1 MDDFDQVAL
10 FVREAEDL
18 LGSLESGLLT
28 MESGSCDRDEINA
41 LFRAAHTIKGNAGII
56 GASGCAHFT
65 HLVENVLA
73 RMRDGALASDPA
85 VVGALLDSV
94 DALRELVRVIGAEGG
109 NPEVTGRDELL
120 AVLAEL
126 TSLDAAPAQPAAEA
140 ERGFRIVLNI
150 PADEPMATLRG
161 LIDEIAALGALVS
174 IEPALTNDEAREFR
188 MELRGALR
196 KADIAGLV
204 LFSNASIAIETM
216 ETVAQ
221 DVRRAPS
228 VVSSAPATAT
238 TATATTTIATAKA
251 VSKHVPSATSAG
263 RTKSSTAVKVDSER
277 LDRLLEQVG
286 ELAIAL
292 GLVRHRAEDGTGS
305 RRQQLEALEGVDR
318 LVSEVHER
326 VMSLRMAPVKDT
338 FERMRRPVRDAARQ
352 LGKEVT
358 VQLEGLDTELDR
370 KLLDEL
376 ADPLT
381 HMVRNSVAHGIES
394 PAARRAAGKPT
405 TGRVTLRA
413 MHRNGAAVI
422 EVEDDGGGIDPEKVR
437 ERAVERNLVSAGAKL
452 SEEEIYALLFA
463 PGFST
468 AEAVNQ
474 IAGRGVGLDVV
485 VNSVERLQ
493 GRVEISSQVG
503 QGSTFRIRL
512 PLTLAVLDGMN
523 VRVGAETVSIPMR
536 EVEELLDP
544 ALTIVRTLEGKAEY
558 VEVRGE
564 LLPAVRLGQLLHLA
578 SRSSECQGD
587 ASVVVVKSD
596 KRRFAILVD
605 RIVGMNR
612 TVVKSLDRTFE
623 LLAGAE
629 PSVKRSAGIGGA
641 TILGDGSVGYVLD
654 VHGLDGLAF
663 G

>member
-1 MDDFDQVAL
+1 
-10 FVREAEDL
+10 
-18 LGSLESGLLT
+18 
-28 MESGSCDRDEINA
+28 MESGSTDRDEINA
-41 LFRAAHTIKGNAGII
+41 LFRAAHTIKGNAGIV

-65 HLVENVLA
+65 HMVENVLA
-73 RMRDGALASDPA
+73 RMRDGAITPDP
-85 VVGALLDSV
+85 VVVDVLLESV
-94 DALRELVRVIGAEGG
+94 DALRELVVAIGAGG
-109 NPEVTGRDELL
+109 ANPEVTGRAELL
-120 AVLAEL
+120 AALVEL
-126 TSLDAAPAQPAAEA
+126 TSMEASPTAPSAET
-140 ERGFRIVLNI
+140 EQTFRIVLGI
-150 PADEPMATLRG
+150 PADEPLATLRG
-161 LIDEIAALGALVS
+161 LIDEIVALGKLVCV
-174 IEPALTNDEAREFR
+174 EPPLTNAEAREFR
-188 MELRGALR
+188 MEVRGALR
-196 KADIAGLV
+196 KADIAGLAI
-204 LFSNASIAIETM
+204 FSNASIAIEVVQAT
-216 ETVAQ
+216 EEDAAEAPGVTGNTDASSTPTPTVAATPTAATKTANE
-221 DVRRAPS
+221 APS
-228 VVSSAPATAT
+228 AMA
-238 TATATTTIATAKA
+238 
-251 VSKHVPSATSAG
+251 AG
-263 RTKSSTAVKVDSER
+263 RKRASTAVKVDSDR

-292 GLVRHRAEDGTGS
+292 GLVRHGAEDGGGS
-305 RRQQLEALEGVDR
+305 KRQHMEALESVDR

-326 VMSLRMAPVKDT
+326 VMSLRMVPVKDT
-338 FERMRRPVRDAARQ
+338 FERMRRPVRDAAQQ
-352 LGKEVT
+352 LAKDVAVE
-358 VQLEGLDTELDR
+358 LEGLDTELDR

-394 PAARRAAGKPT
+394 PAARKAAGKPAA
-405 TGRVTLRA
+405 GRVTLRA

-422 EVEDDGGGIDPEKVR
+422 EVEDDGGGIDPAKVLK
-437 ERAVERNLVSAGAKL
+437 RAIERNLVAPEATL
-452 SEEEIYALLFA
+452 TEQETYALLFA

-493 GRVEISSQVG
+493 GRVEISSKVG
-503 QGSTFRIRL
+503 KGSTFRIRL

-544 ALTIVRTLEGKAEY
+544 TLTIVRTLEGKAEY
-558 VEVRGE
+558 VELRGE
-564 LLPAVRLGQLLHLA
+564 MLPAVRLGQLLRLA
-578 SRSSECQGD
+578 SRSSELQSD

-596 KRRFAILVD
+596 RRRFALLVD
-605 RIVGMNR
+605 AIVGMNR

-629 PSVKRSAGIGGA
+629 PRMKRSAGIGGA

-654 VHGLDGLAF
+654 VHGLDSLAF